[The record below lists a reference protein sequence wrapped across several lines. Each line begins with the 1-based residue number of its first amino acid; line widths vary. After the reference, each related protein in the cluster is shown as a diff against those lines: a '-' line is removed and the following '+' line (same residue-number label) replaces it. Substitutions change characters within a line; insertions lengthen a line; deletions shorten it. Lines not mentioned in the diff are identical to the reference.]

1 MKENSNG
8 TLLKNELASLQAI
21 TDLQPTL
28 NICMWYREAH
38 RIEDV
43 IQLLNMIHIFSLNT
57 NNSLQNT
64 AFHQRG
70 SKQIKVSL
78 FAIFVVRGAL

>member
-21 TDLQPTL
+21 TDLQRTL
-28 NICMWYREAH
+28 IICMWYREAH

-57 NNSLQNT
+57 NTQ
-64 AFHQRG
+64 
-70 SKQIKVSL
+70 
-78 FAIFVVRGAL
+78 

>member
-28 NICMWYREAH
+28 NIRMWYREAH

-57 NNSLQNT
+57 NTQ
-64 AFHQRG
+64 
-70 SKQIKVSL
+70 
-78 FAIFVVRGAL
+78 